1 MSQQTFLSPMPGVI
15 HSVECNQGDEVK
27 KGKELVIIE
36 AMKMETAICAPDQI
50 RIESI
55 AVEQGQIIQKG
66 DLLFK
71 YITIGEDNQNQT
83 QAPATI
89 NKEKGQTSHLA
100 ELQNRQQWL
109 LDENRTA
116 AVEKRKARG
125 HNTAREN
132 LQKLVDPTSFN
143 EIGSLIVAAQLSRRT
158 LKDLIEHTPADGLIT
173 GTCTINSESFT
184 KNTECAVFIY
194 DYSVL
199 AGTQGTMNHM
209 KMDRMLSIAHKNK
222 LPVILFAEGGGGR
235 PGDVDQQTIAGLHIS
250 TFTEFARLNGT
261 VPVVSIVNGYCFAGN
276 AALAGSSDIIIGTK
290 SLSLGMGGPAM
301 IEGGGLGKVHPK
313 EVGPYE
319 VHLENGVIDVL
330 VENEDEA
337 IVVCK
342 RYLSYFQGPAHEI
355 NSHTQQ
361 SLRDIIP
368 ENRKRVY
375 EMRALIA
382 TLCDKDSVLELREH
396 YGKGIISCLVRI
408 GGHAFG
414 LIANNPSFEAGA
426 ITAENAIKAAE
437 FLNLCNTHQLPII
450 SLVDTPGIMVGVDSE
465 KTGNVKHASR
475 LFVTGAKLTVPLF
488 GIVVRR
494 AYGLGAMAMVGGSM
508 RVPNLL
514 LAWPT
519 GEFGAM
525 GLEGAVKLGFRKELE
540 AIQDPIERE
549 TVYNNMVEQ
558 AYERGKALSMATMFE
573 IDDVIDP
580 AQTRHRIISAYQSTI
595 KHET

>member
-1 MSQQTFLSPMPGVI
+1 MGQQQFLSPMPGVI
-15 HSVECNQGDEVK
+15 HSVECIPGDEVK
-27 KGKELVIIE
+27 KGKELVIVE
-36 AMKMETAICAPDQI
+36 AMKMETAICAPNQI

-55 AVEQGQIIQKG
+55 AVKAGQVIQKG
-66 DLLFK
+66 DLLFD
-71 YITIGEDNQNQT
+71 YVLMSENNQNPNT
-83 QAPATI
+83 SERATATEEKATI
-89 NKEKGQTSHLA
+89 SRLA
-100 ELQNRQQWL
+100 ELKTRQQCL
-109 LDENRTA
+109 LDENRKA
-116 AVEKRKARG
+116 AVEKRKSKG

-132 LQKLVDPTSFN
+132 VEKLVDPDSFN
-143 EIGSLIVAAQLSRRT
+143 EIGSLIVAAQLSRRS
-158 LKDLIEHTPADGLIT
+158 LEDLIENTPADGLIT
-173 GTCTINSESFT
+173 GTCKINSETHS
-184 KNTECAVFIY
+184 KKTECALFVY

-250 TFTEFARLNGT
+250 TFTEFARLNGR

-313 EVGPYE
+313 EVGPFG
-319 VHLENGVIDVL
+319 VHLENGVIDIL
-330 VENEDEA
+330 TEDEDEA
-337 IVVCK
+337 ISVCK
-342 RYLSYFQGPAHEI
+342 RYLSYFQGPSPKIET
-355 NSHTQQ
+355 HTQE
-361 SLRDIIP
+361 SLRNIIP

-375 EMRALIA
+375 DMRALIN

-414 LIANNPSFEAGA
+414 LIANNPSYQAGA

-437 FLNLCNTHQLPII
+437 FLHLCNTHQLPII

-475 LFVTGAKLTVPLF
+475 LFVIGAKLTVPLI

-508 RVPNLL
+508 RVPDLL

-549 TVYNNMVEQ
+549 KVYNQMVEQ

-580 AQTRHRIISAYQSTI
+580 MQTRNRIIAAHQSTL
-595 KHET
+595 K